1 MATHETHTAINR
13 ETHVRVLEY
22 VRDAHAQPV
31 DVTLTPSEVA
41 DALDCPVTSAQSA
54 LYRLHTRLEW
64 LSDAGGG
71 QYRVAG
77 SREA

>member
-1 MATHETHTAINR
+1 MATHETHTAIDH
-13 ETHVRVLEY
+13 ETHIRVLEY
-22 VRDAHAQPV
+22 LRDAHAHPGS
-31 DVTLTPSEVA
+31 VTLTPSEVA
-41 DALDCPVTSAQSA
+41 DALDCPVTSAQTA

-64 LSDAGGG
+64 LDDAGAG